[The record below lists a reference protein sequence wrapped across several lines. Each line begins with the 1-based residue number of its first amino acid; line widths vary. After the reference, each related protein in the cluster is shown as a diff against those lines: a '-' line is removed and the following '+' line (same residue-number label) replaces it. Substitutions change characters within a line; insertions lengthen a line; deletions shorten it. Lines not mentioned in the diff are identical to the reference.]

1 MEPAEAA
8 NLALV
13 REYLSALER
22 GEAGGALA
30 RFFTDDVIQEEFPN
44 RLNPNGG
51 RSDLATIL
59 ARSERGKQ
67 LLASQQYVV
76 RSAIARGSEV
86 AVEAEWSA
94 TVAVPVGTI
103 PSGGSM
109 RAFFAMF
116 FECAGGKIHRQR
128 NYDCFE
134 PW

>member
-1 MEPAEAA
+1 MEASDAA

-22 GEAGGALA
+22 GEVGAALA
-30 RFFTDDVIQEEFPN
+30 RFFTPDAVQVEFPN

-51 RSDLATIL
+51 RSDLATML
-59 ARSERGKQ
+59 ERSERGKA
-67 LLASQQYVV
+67 LLQSQRYVV
-76 RSAIARGSEV
+76 GSAIARDSVV

-94 TVAVPVGTI
+94 TLAVPVGTI
-103 PSGGSM
+103 PAGGSM
-109 RAFFAMF
+109 RAHFAMF
-116 FECAGGKIHRQR
+116 FEFVDGKIHRQR